1 MENTGTTGINY
12 LTIRV
17 PKYWRFK
24 SWKVKSE
31 ITNVLTHLPAIRL
44 MEVNEK
50 VNRN

>member
-17 PKYWRFK
+17 PKYWHFK